1 MKTLQEVTIIMAI
14 PKTYQNVL
22 DTMKYIDENGIP
34 SHNQSTKYD
43 YCTFAP

>member
-1 MKTLQEVTIIMAI
+1 MAI

-22 DTMKYIDENGIP
+22 DNMKYIDENGNS

-43 YCTFAP
+43 SCTFAP